1 MKKLYFLYLIILL
14 PFKSLA
20 DTCYIATASNFF
32 PTLKII
38 INTIDTSQYKISS
51 GSSGKIFA
59 QIMNKAPYDIFFS
72 ADQKRVNL
80 LPETIKYK
88 QKTYAYGKI
97 VVWDKNA
104 NSDFNK
110 KLAIKKL
117 TDSKKIALANP
128 KLAPYGN
135 AADEFLKALKLD
147 EKVRKYVFG
156 ENINQTLNFVKSGS
170 VKIGIVSLAQI
181 IQLRK
186 EKKFQGG
193 VWIVDSDLYSPIV
206 QDVALL
212 KSGSEKKSCDTIW
225 KLLSEKKIKQLI
237 KSTGYYVY

>member
-1 MKKLYFLYLIILL
+1 M
-14 PFKSLA
+14 
-20 DTCYIATASNFF
+20 
-32 PTLKII
+32 KII

-59 QIMNKAPYDIFFS
+59 QIMNKAPMIFFS

-80 LPETIKYK
+80 CLRQLNIIKK
-88 QKTYAYGKI
+88 LYAYGKI

-135 AADEFLKALKLD
+135 AAYEFLKALKLD

-170 VKIGIVSLAQI
+170 VNLG
-181 IQLRK
+181 
-186 EKKFQGG
+186 
-193 VWIVDSDLYSPIV
+193 LYH
-206 QDVALL
+206 LL
-212 KSGSEKKSCDTIW
+212 KLFNSRT
-225 KLLSEKKIKQLI
+225 KKI
-237 KSTGYYVY
+237 SRWSMDS

>member
-14 PFKSLA
+14 PFKSMA
-20 DTCYIATASNFF
+20 DTCYIATASNFYL
-32 PTLKII
+32 TLKII
-38 INTIDTSQYKISS
+38 INTIDTAQYKISS

-72 ADQKRVNL
+72 ADQKRVNM
-80 LPETIKYK
+80 LPESIKYD

-97 VVWDKNA
+97 VVWDKNV

-110 KLAIKKL
+110 QLAIKKIA
-117 TDSKKIALANP
+117 DSKKITLANP

-135 AADEFLKALKLD
+135 AAYEFLQTLKLD
-147 EKVRKYVFG
+147 KKVGRYVYG

-170 VKIGIVSLAQI
+170 VKVGIVSLAQI
-181 IQLRK
+181 IQLK
-186 EKKFQGG
+186 NEKKFQGG
-193 VWIVDSDLYSPIV
+193 VWIVDDNLYSPIV

-212 KSGSEKKSCDTIW
+212 KSGSQKKSCDTIW
-225 KLLSEKKIKQLI
+225 KLLSEKKIKKLI
-237 KSTGYYVY
+237 KDTGYDVY

>member
-1 MKKLYFLYLIILL
+1 MMLL
-14 PFKSLA
+14 PGKLIA
-20 DTCYIATASNFF
+20 ETCYIATASNFYV
-32 PTLKII
+32 TLKII

-80 LPETIKYK
+80 LPETIKYN

-117 TDSKKIALANP
+117 TDSKKIALANT

-193 VWIVDSDLYSPIV
+193 VWIVDSDLYSPII

-237 KSTGYYVY
+237 KDTGYGVY

>member
-14 PFKSLA
+14 PFKSMA
-20 DTCYIATASNFF
+20 DTCYIATASNFYL
-32 PTLKII
+32 TLKII
-38 INTIDTSQYKISS
+38 INTIDTAQYKISS

-72 ADQKRVNL
+72 ADQKRVNM
-80 LPETIKYK
+80 LPETIKYD

-97 VVWDKNA
+97 VVWDKNV

-110 KLAIKKL
+110 QLAIKKIA
-117 TDSKKIALANP
+117 DSKKITLANP

-135 AADEFLKALKLD
+135 AAYEFLQTLKLNK
-147 EKVRKYVFG
+147 KVIRYVYG
-156 ENINQTLNFVKSGS
+156 ENINQTLNFIKSGS
-170 VKIGIVSLAQI
+170 VKVGIVSLAQI
-181 IQLRK
+181 IQLK
-186 EKKFQGG
+186 NEKKFQGG

-212 KSGSEKKSCDTIW
+212 KSGSQKKSCDTIW
-225 KLLSEKKIKQLI
+225 KLLSEKKNK
-237 KSTGYYVY
+237 KVN

>member
-1 MKKLYFLYLIILL
+1 M
-14 PFKSLA
+14 
-20 DTCYIATASNFF
+20 
-32 PTLKII
+32 KII

-80 LPETIKYK
+80 LPETIKYN

-110 KLAIKKL
+110 QLAIKKL

-170 VKIGIVSLAQI
+170 VNLGIVSLAQI
-181 IQLRK
+181 IQLK
-186 EKKFQGG
+186 NEKKFQGG
-193 VWIVDSDLYSPIV
+193 VWIVDSDLYSPII

-212 KSGSEKKSCDTIW
+212 KNGSEKKVVI
-225 KLLSEKKIKQLI
+225 LFGNFYQKKK
-237 KSTGYYVY
+237 

>member
-14 PFKSLA
+14 PFKSMA
-20 DTCYIATASNFF
+20 DTCYIATASNFYL
-32 PTLKII
+32 TLKII
-38 INTIDTSQYKISS
+38 INTIDTAQYKISS

-72 ADQKRVNL
+72 ADQKRVNM
-80 LPETIKYK
+80 LPETIKYD

-97 VVWDKNA
+97 VVWDRSV

-110 KLAIKKL
+110 QLAIKKIA
-117 TDSKKIALANP
+117 DSKKITLANP

-135 AADEFLKALKLD
+135 AAYEFLQTLKLD
-147 EKVRKYVFG
+147 KKVRRYVYG

-170 VKIGIVSLAQI
+170 VKVGIVSLAQI
-181 IQLRK
+181 IQLK
-186 EKKFQGG
+186 NEKKFQGG
-193 VWIVDSDLYSPIV
+193 VWIVDSDLYGPIV

-212 KSGSEKKSCDTIW
+212 KSGSQKKSCGTIW
-225 KLLSEKKIKQLI
+225 KLLSEKKIKKLI
-237 KSTGYYVY
+237 KDTGYDVY

>member
-72 ADQKRVNL
+72 ADQKRVDL
-80 LPETIKYK
+80 LPETIKYN

-104 NSDFNK
+104 NSEFNK

-117 TDSKKIALANP
+117 TDAKKIALANP

-135 AADEFLKALKLD
+135 AAYVFLKALKLD

-193 VWIVDSDLYSPIV
+193 VWIVDSDLYSPII

-237 KSTGYYVY
+237 KDTGYGVY

>member
-1 MKKLYFLYLIILL
+1 M
-14 PFKSLA
+14 A
-20 DTCYIATASNFF
+20 DTCYIATASNFY

-80 LPETIKYK
+80 LPETIKYN

-104 NSDFNK
+104 NSEFNK

-135 AADEFLKALKLD
+135 AAYEFLKALKLD

-170 VKIGIVSLAQI
+170 VNIGIVSLAQI

-193 VWIVDSDLYSPIV
+193 VWIVDSDLYSPII

-212 KSGSEKKSCDTIW
+212 KSGSEKKVVI
-225 KLLSEKKIKQLI
+225 LFGNFYQKKK
-237 KSTGYYVY
+237 

>member
-1 MKKLYFLYLIILL
+1 MMLL
-14 PFKSLA
+14 PVKLIA
-20 DTCYIATASNFF
+20 ETCYIATASNFY

-80 LPETIKYK
+80 LPETIKYN
-88 QKTYAYGKI
+88 QKTYAHGKI

-135 AADEFLKALKLD
+135 AAHEFLKTLKLD

-170 VKIGIVSLAQI
+170 VNLGIVSLAQI
-181 IQLRK
+181 IQLK
-186 EKKFQGG
+186 NEKKFEGG

-212 KSGSEKKSCDTIW
+212 KNGSEKKSCDTIW

-237 KSTGYYVY
+237 KNTGYDVY

>member
-14 PFKSLA
+14 PFKSMA
-20 DTCYIATASNFF
+20 DTCYIATASNFYL
-32 PTLKII
+32 TLKII
-38 INTIDTSQYKISS
+38 INTIDTAQYKISS

-72 ADQKRVNL
+72 ADQKRVNM
-80 LPETIKYK
+80 LPETIKYD

-97 VVWDKNA
+97 VVWDKNV

-110 KLAIKKL
+110 QLAIKKIA
-117 TDSKKIALANP
+117 DSKKITLANP

-135 AADEFLKALKLD
+135 AAYEFLQTLKLNK
-147 EKVRKYVFG
+147 KVIRYVYG
-156 ENINQTLNFVKSGS
+156 ENINQTLNFIKSGS
-170 VKIGIVSLAQI
+170 VKVGIVSLAQI
-181 IQLRK
+181 IQLK
-186 EKKFQGG
+186 NEKKFQGG

-212 KSGSEKKSCDTIW
+212 KSGSQKKSCDTIW
-225 KLLSEKKIKQLI
+225 KLLSEKKIKKLI
-237 KSTGYYVY
+237 KDTGYDVY

>member
-1 MKKLYFLYLIILL
+1 M
-14 PFKSLA
+14 
-20 DTCYIATASNFF
+20 
-32 PTLKII
+32 
-38 INTIDTSQYKISS
+38 
-51 GSSGKIFA
+51 
-59 QIMNKAPYDIFFS
+59 IFFS

-80 LPETIKYK
+80 LPETIKYN

-135 AADEFLKALKLD
+135 AADEFLNTLKLD

-170 VKIGIVSLAQI
+170 VNVGIVSLAQI
-181 IQLRK
+181 IQLK
-186 EKKFQGG
+186 NEKKFEGG
-193 VWIVDSDLYSPIV
+193 VWIVDSDLYSPII

-212 KSGSEKKSCDTIW
+212 KNGSEKKKVVI
-225 KLLSEKKIKQLI
+225 LFGNFYQKKIKQLI
-237 KSTGYYVY
+237 KDTGYDVY